1 MDLDFTKTEES
12 ALDVGKIFGKEK
24 EEEKPKKN
32 TKPVTKE
39 SVDKKIEAMEN
50 LDLDK
55 ILNGSGDFKIWK
67 KFKK

>member
-1 MDLDFTKTEES
+1 ML
-12 ALDVGKIFGKEK
+12 EK
-24 EEEKPKKN
+24 YLVKKKKKKS

-39 SVDKKIEAMEN
+39 SVDKKIEAMES